1 MTNPRFSTSRKKNI
15 KFPSRNRGRS
25 QHYLLGGIHMTS
37 YGYLPF
43 ALLKL
48 ITCTECNDEFHD
60 IPNKLEKAS
69 KGGYFGNKNGWRHFE
84 QQQQLIVPKHNRP
97 GSDNNRIVLLKD
109 AIKQD
114 DGSLQSTYYIPWF
127 LKCNPKRY
135 PSWFL
140 PFQSDP
146 RIV

>member
-1 MTNPRFSTSRKKNI
+1 MTNPMYKRKRNI

-48 ITCTECNDEFHD
+48 ITCTECDEFHD

-69 KGGYFGNKNGWRHFE
+69 KGGYFGNGWRHFE

-97 GSDNNRIVLLKD
+97 SKSKNSDSDRIVLLKD
-109 AIKQD
+109 ALQK

-135 PSWFL
+135 PSWFD

-146 RIV
+146 RIA